1 MTGDTGKLVGKIS
14 IFSDLAEDEL
24 KIALAALKEHSLEK
38 STILFNEGDPG
49 DTLFIILSGHAT
61 VSVKLPDGGA
71 LTLCEMTSGSF
82 LGEMSLIEGL
92 PRSATCT
99 IVENSTLLS
108 LDKAGLAQLMATHP
122 AIAEKILYRMLLITT
137 SRLNDTGALVS
148 DMVQWG
154 EKAQLRVITDEF
166 TGLYNRRFLDSAIQT
181 EFRKA
186 TAEHLE
192 LSVAM
197 VDLDHFGGVNKKYGE
212 AFGDE
217 VILKAAEAFK
227 ENFRKTDI
235 LTRYGGDEF
244 TFLFPGTTGEKALE
258 LCSEAC
264 RKLAE
269 IEFPT
274 NPDFKLT
281 ASMGITSVSGLVVTV
296 DELREQAD
304 KALYEAKE
312 TGRNRAVLH
321 ARTVRQK
328 HAFSSL
334 TERNRTVD
342 RIFDIICAERDFL
355 LLGHELPDEDCISSL
370 VSMALLITKFRKN
383 VSIYIKDT
391 IPDQLSYMENICAYN
406 KIRIIRG
413 EELPEREPGA
423 ICVLD
428 TPKPD
433 MISLNDGIRKLLADP
448 AMMIIELDHHLSAD
462 AAYSGRKGYCLV
474 HRASST
480 CELIGFLCYKLER
493 RQDILDRFGIT
504 EILTRNLVLAM
515 LTGMIGDTR
524 FGLTMKTN
532 RDIFF
537 YNFFSTHFANR
548 LKELSHKDSTNYSSM
563 KDIFNTIQTLSSEE
577 KNLYQ
582 MILEHTH
589 FYGRTGYVILEE
601 ELSRKYLAGIDYS
614 IFVKVIKS
622 LTDFLAE
629 KSGTIGLTVYYDMPE
644 ISDLIQFRIRASREA
659 SNIDLR
665 TILTDF
671 SITDGGGHAGAIG
684 FRVPAKDIPDLSAYV
699 AGLLKKIES
708 L

>member
-1 MTGDTGKLVGKIS
+1 MTGETGKLISQIS
-14 IFSDLAEDEL
+14 IFSDLDESEL
-24 KIALAALKEHSLEK
+24 GIMLPELREFALKK
-38 STILFNEGDPG
+38 GTILFREGDPG
-49 DTLFIILSGHAT
+49 DTLFIILTGHAN
-61 VSVKLPDGGA
+61 VSVRLPDGGN

-99 IVENSTLLS
+99 IVENSVLLG
-108 LDKAGLAQLMATHP
+108 LDAAGLARLMERNC
-122 AIAEKILYRMLLITT
+122 AIAEKILYRMLIITT

-154 EKAQLRVITDEF
+154 EKAQLRVITDDF

-186 TAEHLE
+186 AAEHLQ

-217 VILKAAEAFK
+217 VILKAAESFK
-227 ENFRKTDI
+227 GSFRKTDI

-244 TFLFPGTTGEKALE
+244 TFLFPSTPGEEALE
-258 LCSEAC
+258 LCTEAC
-264 RKLAE
+264 RRLTE
-269 IEFPT
+269 IEFPS
-274 NPDFKLT
+274 NPDFRLT
-281 ASMGITSVSGLVVTV
+281 ASIGIASISGLTVTV

-312 TGRNRAVLH
+312 SGRNRATLH

-328 HAFSSL
+328 HAFKSL
-334 TERNRTVD
+334 SERNRTVD
-342 RIFDIICAERDFL
+342 RIFDIICAEQDFL
-355 LLGHELPDEDCISSL
+355 LLGHDLPDEDCISSL
-370 VSMALLITKFRKN
+370 VSMALLIAKFRKD
-383 VSIYIKDT
+383 VSIYIKDA
-391 IPDQLSYMENICAYN
+391 IPDQLSYMANICAYN
-406 KIRIIRG
+406 KIRILKG
-413 EELPEREPGA
+413 DETPERTPGA

-433 MISLNDGIRKLLADP
+433 MISLNDGIRKLLDDP

-493 RQDILDRFGIT
+493 RRDILERYGID
-504 EILTRNLVLAM
+504 EILTRNLVLTM

-532 RDIFF
+532 RDVFF
-537 YNFFSTHFANR
+537 YNFFSRHFANR
-548 LKELSHKDSTNYSSM
+548 LRELSHKDSKNYSSM

-582 MILEHTH
+582 MILEHAH
-589 FYGRTGYVILEE
+589 FYGRTGYVILEND
-601 ELSRKYLAGIDYS
+601 LSKQYLADIDYGV
-614 IFVKVIKS
+614 FVKVIKS
-622 LTDFLAE
+622 ITDFLAE
-629 KSGTIGLTVYYDMPE
+629 KSGTIGLTVYYDRPE
-644 ISDLIQFRIRASREA
+644 VSELVQFRIRASREA

-665 TILTDF
+665 TILADF
-671 SITDGGGHAGAIG
+671 SISDGGGHAGAIG
-684 FRVPAKDIPDLSAYV
+684 FRIPAKDIPDLQAYV